1 MDGLVLARLSS
12 STRLHVRA
20 LGLGIVVGEDLEGLG
35 ILGLHSQANIADALA

>member
-1 MDGLVLARLSS
+1 VARLSP

-20 LGLGIVVGEDLEGLG
+20 HRLGIVVGEDLEGLG